1 MERIII
7 AYHPWEHIKEELEA
21 RGRSQKQFAELLGV
35 APNEVNDLIKGR
47 RNVTAIRAMKI
58 GKAFGQSAEMRLW
71 IQNYYDIY
79 LASKNENQY
88 KLLQEIGVRR
98 EAMAFAF

>member
-1 MERIII
+1 MERVII
-7 AYHPWEHIKEELEA
+7 AYHPGEHIKEELWA

-47 RNVTAIRAMKI
+47 RNITAVRAMRI

-79 LASKNENQY
+79 LASRNKQQL
-88 KLLQEIGVRR
+88 KLVQEIWVRR
-98 EAMAFAF
+98 EAMAFA